1 LLQYTL
7 RRLVLFIP
15 VWLGVV
21 VLTFFM
27 MHMVPGNPV
36 IAEFNGRPMTKAAIH
51 LAEVQMGLTQPLW
64 TQLATFVWN
73 AVRGQLGVS
82 WEAHV
87 PVMQLVWQRLPY
99 TLSLALWG
107 LVAGAIAGIILGVIA
122 AVTRGSAL
130 DQALLVLSLLMFS
143 FPGFWLAEMMIWLMS
158 VDLHLLP
165 VAGATGF
172 DSLIMPSFVLATGAA
187 PVFLR
192 LTRASMLEILRSD
205 YVRTARAKG
214 VWEWPVRL
222 RHALRNA
229 LIPIVTVVALSFG
242 GLLGGAFIIEQV
254 FSRPGLG
261 TLIVDAIIAR
271 DLPLIQGVILY
282 TATVFL
288 LVNLATD
295 ILYALLDPRIQ
306 YR

>member
-1 LLQYTL
+1 MFQYVL
-7 RRLVLFIP
+7 RRLVLFVP
-15 VWLGVV
+15 VWFGVV

-51 LAEVQMGLTQPLW
+51 MAEVQMGLTQPIW
-64 TQLATFVWN
+64 TQLIDFIWN
-73 AVRGQLGVS
+73 AMRGNLGDS

-87 PVMQLVWQRLPY
+87 PVMQLILQRMPY
-99 TLSLALWG
+99 TLSLAIWG
-107 LVAGAIAGIILGVIA
+107 LLFGAVGGVILGVVA
-122 AVTRGSAL
+122 AVTRGSSL
-130 DQALLVLSLLMFS
+130 DDLLRVLSLLMFS
-143 FPGFWLAEMMIWLMS
+143 FPGFWLAEMLIWLMA

-172 DSLIMPSFVLATGAA
+172 KSLILPSFVLATGAA
-187 PVFLR
+187 PGFLR

-214 VWEWPVRL
+214 VLEWAVRL

-229 LIPIVTVVALSFG
+229 LIPVVTVIGLSFG

-261 TLIVDAIIAR
+261 TLIVDAIQAR

-288 LVNLATD
+288 LVNLAVD
-295 ILYALLDPRIQ
+295 ILYAFLDPRIQ
-306 YR
+306 YH

>member
-1 LLQYTL
+1 LVQYVV
-7 RRLVLFIP
+7 RRLLLFVP

-51 LAEVQMGLTQPLW
+51 MAEVQLGLTEPLW
-64 TQLATFVWN
+64 TQLGTFIWN
-73 AVRGQLGVS
+73 AARGNLGMS
-82 WEAHV
+82 WESHV
-87 PVMQLVWQRLPY
+87 PVMQLILQRMPY

-107 LVAGAIAGIILGVIA
+107 LLFGAVGGVILGVIA
-122 AVTRGSAL
+122 AVTRGSKL
-130 DQALLVLSLLMFS
+130 DQTLLVLSLIMFS
-143 FPGFWLAEMMIWLMS
+143 FPGFWLAEMLIWLMA

-172 DSLIMPSFVLATGAA
+172 ASLLMPSFVLATGAA
-187 PVFLR
+187 PSFLR

-242 GLLGGAFIIEQV
+242 SLLGGAFIIEQV

-261 TLIVDAIIAR
+261 TLIVDAILAR

-288 LVNLATD
+288 LVNLAVD
-295 ILYALLDPRIQ
+295 ILYAYLDPRIQ